1 VIFAHCFGH
10 NLFAD
15 IFFVLF
21 QFHWIL
27 NFKEFKMGIRIVGFG
42 LFCYFLQFLE
52 VEANLLKIC
61 KENPT
66 GLILLIL
73 AYIF

>member
-1 VIFAHCFGH
+1 
-10 NLFAD
+10 
-15 IFFVLF
+15 
-21 QFHWIL
+21 
-27 NFKEFKMGIRIVGFG
+27 MGIRIVGFG